1 MLWQY
6 LWCWL
11 CWFYPPTFLDEIC
24 LRERHSL
31 LRKCSVSSQRSSPR
45 LPTILALKQTS
56 LNLLGWVS
64 WTMKVKCTTIM
75 FFHLSLSLS
84 LIRWLCFW
92 TNSLQSFQH
101 QWAAY
106 FDLGRGCYRS
116 HSHVPLSLWRARDR
130 PSGKSCVHGQ
140 LLNEGRVGRDRLF
153 QLRIH
158 WEDLAALWWNTGGW
172 RLKKICNCLYYSNQ
186 RFLLLFFFKGKLLAT
201 GWA

>member
-1 MLWQY
+1 MLWRY

-75 FFHLSLSLS
+75 LFHLSLSLS
-84 LIRWLCFW
+84 SDGCASEPTPFNPSN
-92 TNSLQSFQH
+92 TNEQRTLT
-101 QWAAY
+101 WAEAAIGATATSPCPCGG
-106 FDLGRGCYRS
+106 L
-116 HSHVPLSLWRARDR
+116 
-130 PSGKSCVHGQ
+130 
-140 LLNEGRVGRDRLF
+140 EIGRVASRVCMGNFSTRGEWGETD
-153 QLRIH
+153 
-158 WEDLAALWWNTGGW
+158 
-172 RLKKICNCLYYSNQ
+172 YSNCEFTEKTWQ
-186 RFLLLFFFKGKLLAT
+186 LCDGIQV
-201 GWA
+201 GGD